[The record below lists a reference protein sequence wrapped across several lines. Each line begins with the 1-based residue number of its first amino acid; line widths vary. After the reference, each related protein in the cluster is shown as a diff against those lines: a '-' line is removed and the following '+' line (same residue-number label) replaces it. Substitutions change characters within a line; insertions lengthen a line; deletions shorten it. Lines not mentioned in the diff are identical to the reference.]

1 MCNRFK
7 ERHANFSAS
16 ERGIYT
22 RDVIRSERDINM
34 TEREG
39 KEDDRGGTAEVRFIL
54 FIFTVSLLVVVLR
67 GF

>member
-7 ERHANFSAS
+7 ERPPISLPLKEGFIHVTLY
-16 ERGIYT
+16 EVRG
-22 RDVIRSERDINM
+22 INM